1 MPVSNLFIKNILNRI
16 RLLNRYEEED
26 IDMIRYS
33 LEAILWEVEKIIIL
47 VLVFALMGYLD
58 YFLFTCLVVIPIRI
72 LAGGYH
78 SQTAIGCL
86 SITFIG
92 FFLAIIVMPKLP
104 LTSGWIIALAVFSLS
119 VTLIAA
125 PMYPLERAA
134 LIKTDNNGKK
144 KVLALVITAL
154 WLIFIYHGHPYAYPA
169 LAIIVL
175 QNVQLLFEYLKRRW
189 KKR

>member
-1 MPVSNLFIKNILNRI
+1 MPVSNLFIKNILNHI
-16 RLLNRYEEED
+16 RLLNRYEEDD
-26 IDMIRYS
+26 IDVIRYS
-33 LEAILWEVEKIIIL
+33 LEAIMWEVEKIIIL

-58 YFLFTCLVVIPIRI
+58 YFLITFLVVIPIRV

-78 SQTAIGCL
+78 SQTAISCL
-86 SITFIG
+86 SITFMG

-104 LTSGWIIALAVFSLS
+104 LTPGWIIALAAFSLV

-144 KVLALVITAL
+144 KVFVLVITAL
-154 WLIFIYHGHPYAYPA
+154 WLLLIFIYHGHPYAYPA

-189 KKR
+189 K